1 MSRLRA
7 RLAKGAVDRDLHG
20 HITKAQQALRNAADV
35 CTRTCR
41 HREPELAS
49 MVRRARIAQR
59 KLKQALALVADVGYL
74 SQEGNSDPDLTPED
88 AKYPGWHRSEE

>member
-1 MSRLRA
+1 
-7 RLAKGAVDRDLHG
+7 
-20 HITKAQQALRNAADV
+20 
-35 CTRTCR
+35 
-41 HREPELAS
+41 